1 LQKII
6 LSKLQK
12 KILVDHSNKEKPNES
27 CAILYGNR
35 NKGENIV
42 KEIWLTENI
51 DSSPVEFTLSYEQTL
66 EMYKKSEEFNLEII
80 GIFHSHPN
88 TEAYPS
94 STDKKFM
101 KINQDEYIWII
112 YSGSNK
118 NFKAFNL
125 ESEILIEVK

>member
-1 LQKII
+1 MQKII

-12 KILVDHSNKEKPNES
+12 KILLDHSNKEEPNES
-27 CAILYGNR
+27 CAILYGN
-35 NKGENIV
+35 KIEEKNIV